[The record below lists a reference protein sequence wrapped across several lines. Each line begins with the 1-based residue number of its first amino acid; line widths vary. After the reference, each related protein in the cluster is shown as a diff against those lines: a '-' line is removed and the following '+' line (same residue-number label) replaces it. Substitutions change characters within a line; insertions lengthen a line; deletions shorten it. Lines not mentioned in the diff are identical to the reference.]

1 MLFRGI
7 AARQSVGVKRLL
19 PLVMGT
25 CLIQGCVEEPRPRS
39 YLEFMEDPIAREGTL
54 ARCNQDR
61 NATADDPECINARRA
76 ASTAAARVEAA
87 RAEQLE
93 AASELKREAFR
104 ERVAAQQAAAREAEE
119 AAQREEEAAYDA
131 QWTGNEAPSPGTELG
146 ASASVP
152 PAATQPSDTSVL
164 NRAQPQPSQ
173 VPATRTDQLSFIEV
187 PTVESPVSKVLSEI
201 ELPPIATPRQLEPE
215 PKLEE
220 LTIPRPF
227 RYAEPQ

>member
-1 MLFRGI
+1 MVFRGI
-7 AARQSVGVKRLL
+7 AARQSVGVIRLL
-19 PLVMGT
+19 PLVMGAS
-25 CLIQGCVEEPRPRS
+25 LMVGCVEEPRPRS

-93 AASELKREAFR
+93 AASNVKREAFR
-104 ERVAAQQAAAREAEE
+104 QRIAAQQAAARQAEE
-119 AAQREEEAAYDA
+119 AAQRAEEAAYDA
-131 QWTGNEAPSPGTELG
+131 QWTETQPPRPESG

-152 PAATQPSDTSVL
+152 T
-164 NRAQPQPSQ
+164 
-173 VPATRTDQLSFIEV
+173 PATGPGDPANVPNWEQPATTHAEQLSFIEV
-187 PTVESPVSKVLSEI
+187 PSVESPVDKVLGEI
-201 ELPPIATPRQLEPE
+201 ELPSIATPRQLEPE

-227 RYAEPQ
+227 RQAEPQ